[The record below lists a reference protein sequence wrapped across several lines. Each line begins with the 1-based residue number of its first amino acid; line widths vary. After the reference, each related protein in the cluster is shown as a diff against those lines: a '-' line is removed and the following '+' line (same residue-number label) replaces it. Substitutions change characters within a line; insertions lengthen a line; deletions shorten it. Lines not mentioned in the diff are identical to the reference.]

1 MKHNPNGNEQQKWA
15 SQAPTFVQWKRRREK
30 EVGASYVWAIGN
42 AKPALTSVVFPFSFI
57 HLEIVEQF
65 WQIVNVNFYIDCQY
79 FSLFGERL
87 TRAMVV
93 APLLRLPQSGVRCMG
108 LYRSSFNPV
117 KSHICTQSLQLNNQ
131 RAKCFSTS
139 ISKWQDQAFL
149 ERTRNIGIIAHI
161 DAGKTTTTERM
172 LFYSGFTRR
181 IGDVDEGS
189 TVTDFLPAERA
200 RGITIQ
206 SAAITFHWPPGDGA
220 EGPAVTKDPSVPR
233 SANSHTINLIDTP
246 GHADFTFEVM
256 RSLRILDGAVC
267 ILDGV
272 AGVEAQTEQVWKQA
286 STYKIPRVLYVNKL
300 DRDGAAFGRTVR
312 EVSSRL
318 SVHPAVCHIP
328 WFQGGNGPFIGIADA
343 INLQGLKWKEGEDG
357 RAVKMMNLE
366 QLDAEEPA
374 LAEELRKARIALVE
388 LLSEQDE
395 IMVEKFFEHEDHLAV
410 PSMDIID
417 SLRRCVLDPTS
428 RIVPLFAGASFRNM
442 GVQPLLDAVVNLLP
456 SPPEAPDPEVSIG
469 GVKGGLRR
477 LLSGDLIVEQ
487 EEQVS
492 ISAKGK
498 KKKKS
503 LQINAKDAI
512 AKLNSCALAFKV
524 VNDPKRGVL
533 VYVRV
538 YSGSLDR
545 NSLLFNT
552 NLHLSERAPR
562 LLKMY
567 ANDAVE
573 VDSIPAGHIGVVV
586 GLKHA
591 RTGDT
596 LLSYAGNKPTPPEPL
611 TTLQLRP
618 IDVPPPVFFTSVE
631 PHSLSEEKRVQ
642 DSLSLLLREDPS
654 LHVSVDEESGQTL
667 LSGMGEL
674 HLEIARDRL
683 IGDLKAKASMGRI
696 EIGYRESTLGVS
708 NTITKIFEKEIAGR
722 QGKAGCTA
730 MVEPCNEESVSEAAD
745 EDTILAQTIEGNQ
758 IIIRAP
764 GLQVETGR
772 NEEETS
778 PFLPP
783 GMDLNT
789 LRTSL
794 QNGALAA
801 LARGPQF
808 TFPMHNTRVTLTIDP
823 IEHLFGG
830 DSTTAALSAAAR
842 QATSAALRDVLTGAG
857 TVMMEP
863 VMNVIISV
871 DEASLG
877 SVVHDISSS
886 RGGHILSLDDDVSAS
901 TTESSESFPPIDPK
915 RVYAPADPF
924 ETPSVGIEMPAS
936 ASRQRNITAKVPL
949 KEMVGYLK
957 HLRSLTAGRG
967 TFVMSV
973 DRFENMSAQ
982 RQKAVLAELRGGF

>member
-1 MKHNPNGNEQQKWA
+1 
-15 SQAPTFVQWKRRREK
+15 
-30 EVGASYVWAIGN
+30 
-42 AKPALTSVVFPFSFI
+42 
-57 HLEIVEQF
+57 
-65 WQIVNVNFYIDCQY
+65 
-79 FSLFGERL
+79 
-87 TRAMVV
+87 MVV
-93 APLLRLPQSGVRCMG
+93 ASLSRLPSGMCRMRST
-108 LYRSSFNPV
+108 LYRTSNITSIRSSLP
-117 KSHICTQSLQLNNQ
+117 KGSQSNYKQLQ
-131 RAKCFSTS
+131 KFSTS
-139 ISKWQDQAFL
+139 SSWQNEVLD
-149 ERTRNIGIIAHI
+149 RTRNIGIIAHI

-206 SAAITFHWPPGDGA
+206 SAAITFHWPPGEVNGST
-220 EGPAVTKDPSVPR
+220 GPQAGTQNEPIRR
-233 SANSHTINLIDTP
+233 SAYPHTINLIDTP

-272 AGVEAQTEQVWKQA
+272 AGVEAQTEKVWNQA
-286 STYKIPRVLYVNKL
+286 STYKIPRVIFVNKL

-318 SVHPAVCHIP
+318 GVYPAVCQIP
-328 WFQGGNGPFIGIADA
+328 WFLGGNGAFVGVADA
-343 INLQGLKWKEGEDG
+343 VHLQGLRWKEGEDG
-357 RAVKMMNLE
+357 RTVKMADLQQLE
-366 QLDAEEPA
+366 TEEPA
-374 LAEELRKARIALVE
+374 LAKELRRARVALIE
-388 LLSEQDE
+388 LLSEHDE
-395 IMVEKFFEHEDHLAV
+395 EIVEKFFECEEDHLAV
-410 PSMDIID
+410 SPADIIQ
-417 SLRRCVLDPTS
+417 SLRRCVLDQSS
-428 RIVPLFAGASFRNM
+428 RVIPLFAGASFRNM
-442 GVQPLLDAVVNLLP
+442 GVQPLLDSIVDLLP

-469 GVKGGLRR
+469 GVKGGLRN
-477 LLSGDLIVEQ
+477 LLSGDLIVQQDEKA
-487 EEQVS
+487 
-492 ISAKGK
+492 SATSKGK
-498 KKKKS
+498 QHKKKS
-503 LQINAKDAI
+503 TSVTKSTDAI
-512 AKLNSCALAFKV
+512 SKLQSCALAFKV
-524 VNDPKRGVL
+524 VNDAKRGVL

-586 GLKHA
+586 GLKQT

-596 LLSYAGNKPTPPEPL
+596 LVSYAGNKATPPEPL
-611 TTLQLRP
+611 TSLQLRP
-618 IDVPPPVFFTSVE
+618 IAVPPPVFFTSVE
-631 PHSLSEEKRVQ
+631 PHSLSEEKRMQ
-642 DSLSLLLREDPS
+642 DSLALLLREDPS
-654 LHVSVDEESGQTL
+654 LHVNVDEESGQTL

-683 IGDLKAKASMGRI
+683 INDLKAKATMGRI
-696 EIGYRESTLGVS
+696 EIGYRETALGAS
-708 NTITKIFEKEIAGR
+708 SPMAIIFDKEIAGR
-722 QGKAGCTA
+722 KGKAGCTA
-730 MVEPCNEESVSEAAD
+730 LAEQLDENDEAPYDQDTLLVETYD
-745 EDTILAQTIEGNQ
+745 GNQ

-764 GLQVETGR
+764 GLQIERSSRG
-772 NEEETS
+772 EEESS
-778 PFLPP
+778 PLLPP
-783 GMDLNT
+783 GMDLVQF
-789 LRTSL
+789 RTAL
-794 QNGALAA
+794 QNGAVAA

-823 IEHLFGG
+823 ATDLFGNET
-830 DSTTAALSAAAR
+830 STSALTSAAR
-842 QATSAALRDVLTGAG
+842 QATVAALRDIQAGAG
-857 TVMMEP
+857 TTMMEP

-886 RGGHILSLDDDVSAS
+886 RGGHIISLDEEVPISGTDAS
-901 TTESSESFPPIDPK
+901 PSSQALEEEMLPPIDTS
-915 RVYAPADPF
+915 RVYAPPDPF
-924 ETPSVGIEMPAS
+924 ETPSVGAEIPAS
-936 ASRQRNITAKVPL
+936 VASPRTITAKVPL

-973 DRFENMSAQ
+973 DRFENMSGQ

>member
-1 MKHNPNGNEQQKWA
+1 MAMA
-15 SQAPTFVQWKRRREK
+15 SL
-30 EVGASYVWAIGN
+30 S
-42 AKPALTSVVFPFSFI
+42 
-57 HLEIVEQF
+57 
-65 WQIVNVNFYIDCQY
+65 
-79 FSLFGERL
+79 
-87 TRAMVV
+87 
-93 APLLRLPQSGVRCMG
+93 RLPQPGMRCMG
-108 LYRSSFNPV
+108 SHCLRTQTNHLKSLISSEIRP
-117 KSHICTQSLQLNNQ
+117 
-131 RAKCFSTS
+131 RYFSTS
-139 ISKWQDQAFL
+139 LARWQSEALD
-149 ERTRNIGIIAHI
+149 RTRNIGIIAHI

-206 SAAITFHWPPGDGA
+206 SAAITFHWPPGDGNGA
-220 EGPAVTKDPSVPR
+220 TSSTQDPSLPR
-233 SANSHTINLIDTP
+233 SAHSHTINLIDTP

-272 AGVEAQTEQVWKQA
+272 AGVEAQTEQVWHQA
-286 STYKIPRVLYVNKL
+286 STYKIPRVIYVNKL

-318 SVHPAVCHIP
+318 SVYPAVCHIP
-328 WFQGGNGPFIGIADA
+328 WFEGGNGAFVGIADA
-343 INLQGLKWKEGEDG
+343 VNLQGLRWKEGEDG
-357 RAVKMMNLE
+357 RTVKMKNL
-366 QLDAEEPA
+366 QLLDAEEPA
-374 LAEELRKARIALVE
+374 LAEELRRARIALVE

-395 IMVEKFFEHEDHLAV
+395 TIVEKFFECDEDHMAIE
-410 PSMDIID
+410 PMDLIE
-417 SLRRCVLDPTS
+417 SLRRCVLDQAS
-428 RIVPLFAGASFRNM
+428 RIVPVFAGASFRNM
-442 GVQPLLDAVVNLLP
+442 GVQPLLDAV
-456 SPPEAPDPEVSIG
+456 APDPEVSIS

-487 EEQVS
+487 TEQA
-492 ISAKGK
+492 SAPSKGK
-498 KKKKS
+498 KKKKAVTHVDPKGAIGK
-503 LQINAKDAI
+503 LQ
-512 AKLNSCALAFKV
+512 SCALAFKV

-552 NLHLSERAPR
+552 NLHISERAPR

-596 LLSYAGNKPTPPEPL
+596 LVSYAGNKATPPEPL
-611 TTLQLRP
+611 TSLQLRP
-618 IDVPPPVFFTSVE
+618 IEVPLPVFFTSVE
-631 PHSLSEEKRVQ
+631 PHSLSEEKRMQ
-642 DSLSLLLREDPS
+642 ESLALLLREDPS

-683 IGDLKAKASMGRI
+683 INDMKAKASMGRI
-696 EIGYRESTLGVS
+696 EIGYRESGLGAS
-708 NTITKIFEKEIAGR
+708 AAITKIFDKEVAGR
-722 QGKAGCTA
+722 RGKAGCTA
-730 MVEPCNEESVSEAAD
+730 IVEPFNGEDVAEVAD
-745 EDTILAQTIEGNQ
+745 EDTLLAETLEGNQ
-758 IIIRAP
+758 IVIRAP
-764 GLQVETGR
+764 GLQAMD
-772 NEEETS
+772 EESS
-778 PFLPP
+778 PLLPP
-783 GMDLNT
+783 GMDNAA
-789 LRTSL
+789 LRTAL

-808 TFPMHNTRVTLTIDP
+808 TFPMHNTRVTLTINEA
-823 IEHLFGG
+823 EHLFGS
-830 DSTTAALSAAAR
+830 DTTTSALSAAAR
-842 QATSAALRDVLTGAG
+842 QATSGALRNLLDGPG

-886 RGGHILSLDDDVSAS
+886 RGGHILSLDAEIPVSA
-901 TTESSESFPPIDPK
+901 TDASESPEDVFPPIDPK

-924 ETPSVGIEMPAS
+924 ISASVGAEVSAS
-936 ASRQRNITAKVPL
+936 ASRQRTITAKVPL

-973 DRFENMSAQ
+973 DRFENMSAP
-982 RQKAVLAELRGGF
+982 RQKVVLAELRGGF

>member
-1 MKHNPNGNEQQKWA
+1 MSSNLYKTA
-15 SQAPTFVQWKRRREK
+15 LF
-30 EVGASYVWAIGN
+30 
-42 AKPALTSVVFPFSFI
+42 AKSNTCSSPKGT
-57 HLEIVEQF
+57 
-65 WQIVNVNFYIDCQY
+65 
-79 FSLFGERL
+79 
-87 TRAMVV
+87 
-93 APLLRLPQSGVRCMG
+93 
-108 LYRSSFNPV
+108 RSSYR
-117 KSHICTQSLQLNNQ
+117 QLQ
-131 RAKCFSTS
+131 RFSTKS
-139 ISKWQDQAFL
+139 TSHNEALD
-149 ERTRNIGIIAHI
+149 RTRNIGIIAHI

-206 SAAITFHWPPGDGA
+206 SAAITFHWPPGEVDETSGPQTGGNEGA
-220 EGPAVTKDPSVPR
+220 PR
-233 SANSHTINLIDTP
+233 SSYPHTINLIDTP

-272 AGVEAQTEQVWKQA
+272 AGVEAQTEKVWNQA
-286 STYKIPRVLYVNKL
+286 STYRIPRVIYVNKL

-312 EVSSRL
+312 EVSTRL
-318 SVHPAVCHIP
+318 GVYPAVCQIP
-328 WFQGGNGPFIGIADA
+328 WFHGGNGPFVGVADA
-343 INLQGLKWKEGEDG
+343 VNLQGLRWKEGEDG
-357 RAVKMMNLE
+357 RTVTMSNLE
-366 QLDAEEPA
+366 QLEAEEPA
-374 LAEELRKARIALVE
+374 LAAELRRARIALVE
-388 LLSEQDE
+388 LLSEHDE
-395 IMVEKFFEHEDHLAV
+395 EIVEKFFECEEDHLAV
-410 PSMDIID
+410 SPADIVA
-417 SLRRCVLDPTS
+417 SLRRCVLDQSS

-442 GVQPLLDAVVNLLP
+442 GVQPLLDSIVNLLP

-469 GVKGGLRR
+469 GVKGGLRD

-487 EEQVS
+487 SKKSSVPT
-492 ISAKGK
+492 KGK
-498 KKKKS
+498 HPKKKHGA
-503 LQINAKDAI
+503 LQNSSKDAI
-512 AKLNSCALAFKV
+512 SKLQSCALAFKV
-524 VNDPKRGVL
+524 VNDAKRGVL

-545 NSLLFNT
+545 NSLLYNT
-552 NLHLSERAPR
+552 NLEISERAPR

-586 GLKHA
+586 GLKQT

-596 LLSYAGNKPTPPEPL
+596 LVSYSGNKATPPEPL
-611 TTLQLRP
+611 ASLQLRP
-618 IDVPPPVFFTSVE
+618 IAVPPPVFFTSVE
-631 PHSLSEEKRVQ
+631 PHSLSEEKRMHE
-642 DSLSLLLREDPS
+642 SLALLLREDPS

-683 IGDLKAKASMGRI
+683 INDLKAKASMGRI
-696 EIGYRESTLGVS
+696 EIGYRESALGIS
-708 NTITKIFEKEIAGR
+708 NPITKLFDREIAGR
-722 QGKAGCTA
+722 KGKACCTA
-730 MVEPCNEESVSEAAD
+730 VVEPLNEQSAPHEEN
-745 EDTILAQTIEGNQ
+745 EDTLLTETYDGNQ
-758 IIIRAP
+758 IIVRAP
-764 GLQVETGR
+764 GLQLDR
-772 NEEETS
+772 SSRSDEETS

-783 GMDLNT
+783 GMDIVAF
-789 LRTSL
+789 RTAL
-794 QNGALAA
+794 QNGAVAA

-808 TFPMHNTRVTLTIDP
+808 TFPMHNTRVTLTINPATD
-823 IEHLFGG
+823 LFGNE
-830 DSTTAALSAAAR
+830 TTTSALSSAAR
-842 QATSAALRDVLTGAG
+842 QATAAALQDVQSGAG
-857 TVMMEP
+857 TIMMEP

-886 RGGHILSLDDDVSAS
+886 RGGHIISLDQEVPLSGTDAS
-901 TTESSESFPPIDPK
+901 GTSESALEEEASHPIDPG
-915 RVYAPADPF
+915 RVYAPPDPF
-924 ETPSVGIEMPAS
+924 ETPSVGEEIPAA
-936 ASRQRNITAKVPL
+936 ASRPRTIVAKVPL
-949 KEMVGYLK
+949 KEMVGYLR

>member
-1 MKHNPNGNEQQKWA
+1 
-15 SQAPTFVQWKRRREK
+15 
-30 EVGASYVWAIGN
+30 
-42 AKPALTSVVFPFSFI
+42 
-57 HLEIVEQF
+57 
-65 WQIVNVNFYIDCQY
+65 
-79 FSLFGERL
+79 
-87 TRAMVV
+87 MVV
-93 APLLRLPQSGVRCMG
+93 ASLSRFPSGMCRMRST
-108 LYRSSFNPV
+108 LYRTSNITSIRSSLP
-117 KSHICTQSLQLNNQ
+117 KGSQSNYKQLQ
-131 RAKCFSTS
+131 KFSTS
-139 ISKWQDQAFL
+139 SSWQNEVLD
-149 ERTRNIGIIAHI
+149 RTRNIGIIAHI

-206 SAAITFHWPPGDGA
+206 SAAITFHWPPGEVNGSTGPQSGA
-220 EGPAVTKDPSVPR
+220 QNEPIRR
-233 SANSHTINLIDTP
+233 SAYPHTINLIDTP

-272 AGVEAQTEQVWKQA
+272 AGVEAQTEKVWNQA
-286 STYKIPRVLYVNKL
+286 STYKIPRVIFVNKL

-318 SVHPAVCHIP
+318 GVYPAVCQIP
-328 WFQGGNGPFIGIADA
+328 WFLGGNGAFVGVADA
-343 INLQGLKWKEGEDG
+343 VHLQGLRWKEGEDG
-357 RAVKMMNLE
+357 RTVKMADLQQLE
-366 QLDAEEPA
+366 TEEPA
-374 LAEELRKARIALVE
+374 LAKELRRARVALIE
-388 LLSEQDE
+388 LLSEHDE
-395 IMVEKFFEHEDHLAV
+395 EIVEKFFECEEDHLAV
-410 PSMDIID
+410 SPADIIQ
-417 SLRRCVLDPTS
+417 SLRRCVLDQSS
-428 RIVPLFAGASFRNM
+428 RIIPLFAGASFRNM
-442 GVQPLLDAVVNLLP
+442 GVQPLLDSIVDLLP

-469 GVKGGLRR
+469 GVKGGLRT
-477 LLSGDLIVEQ
+477 LLSGDLIVQQDEKA
-487 EEQVS
+487 
-492 ISAKGK
+492 SATSKGK
-498 KKKKS
+498 QHKKKS
-503 LQINAKDAI
+503 TSVTKSTDAI
-512 AKLNSCALAFKV
+512 SKLQSCALAFKV
-524 VNDPKRGVL
+524 VNDAKRGVL

-586 GLKHA
+586 GLKQT

-596 LLSYAGNKPTPPEPL
+596 LVSYAGNKATPPEPL
-611 TTLQLRP
+611 TSLQLRP
-618 IDVPPPVFFTSVE
+618 IAVPPPVFFTSVE
-631 PHSLSEEKRVQ
+631 PHSLSEEKRMQ
-642 DSLSLLLREDPS
+642 DSLALLLREDPS
-654 LHVSVDEESGQTL
+654 LHVNVDEESGQTL

-683 IGDLKAKASMGRI
+683 INDLKAKATMGRI
-696 EIGYRESTLGVS
+696 EIGYRETALGAS
-708 NTITKIFEKEIAGR
+708 SPMAIIFDKEIAGR
-722 QGKAGCTA
+722 KGKAGCTA
-730 MVEPCNEESVSEAAD
+730 LAEQLDENDEAPYDQDTLLVETYD
-745 EDTILAQTIEGNQ
+745 GNQ
-758 IIIRAP
+758 IILRAP
-764 GLQVETGR
+764 GLQIERSSRG
-772 NEEETS
+772 EEESS
-778 PFLPP
+778 PLLPP
-783 GMDLNT
+783 GMDLVQF
-789 LRTSL
+789 RTAL
-794 QNGALAA
+794 QNGAVAA

-823 IEHLFGG
+823 ATDLFGNET
-830 DSTTAALSAAAR
+830 STSALTSAAR
-842 QATSAALRDVLTGAG
+842 QATVAALRDVQAGAG
-857 TVMMEP
+857 TTMMEP

-886 RGGHILSLDDDVSAS
+886 RGGHIISLDEEVPISGTDAS
-901 TTESSESFPPIDPK
+901 PSSQALEEEMLPPIDTS
-915 RVYAPADPF
+915 RVYAPPDPF
-924 ETPSVGIEMPAS
+924 ETPSVGAEIPAS
-936 ASRQRNITAKVPL
+936 VASPRTITAKVPL

-973 DRFENMSAQ
+973 DRFENMSGQ